1 MMKTTKQHQI
11 TMNNDDIKQLM
22 ISICNLHKKLD
33 EIKESRSKP
42 KIYTNEDIRKILKV
56 EDKLIRA
63 YREEGSLPYHRSG
76 NKYWYTNDDIEQF
89 LANTHY
95 NNCPRVS

>member
-1 MMKTTKQHQI
+1 MDEKINQI
-11 TMNNDDIKQLM
+11 LISIKQL
-22 ISICNLHKKLD
+22 SKSLD
-33 EIKESRSKP
+33 EIKNSKP
-42 KIYTNEDIRKILKV
+42 KIYTNEDIREILKV

-76 NKYWYTNDDIEQF
+76 NKYWYTNDDIAQF

-95 NNCPRVS
+95 NNCP